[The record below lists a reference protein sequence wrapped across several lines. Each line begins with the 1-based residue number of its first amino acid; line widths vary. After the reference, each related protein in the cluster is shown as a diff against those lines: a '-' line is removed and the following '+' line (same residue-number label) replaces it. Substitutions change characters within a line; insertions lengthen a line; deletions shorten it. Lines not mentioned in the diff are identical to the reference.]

1 MLYVTGHCW
10 CSCTTREP
18 GVQEPVPAG
27 MAIGGFDHP
36 FDLGAIQSFHRPAAL
51 ARRCQPQ
58 LTARL
63 FHTVF
68 SLVISQ
74 VVFAPKLGGL
84 TGDIP

>member
-1 MLYVTGHCW
+1 
-10 CSCTTREP
+10 
-18 GVQEPVPAG
+18 

-63 FHTVF
+63 FHTVC
-68 SLVISQ
+68 LVWS
-74 VVFAPKLGGL
+74 
-84 TGDIP
+84 